1 MKLLVAT
8 AALLVA
14 CKSNEKPAGPQ
25 PTDVVVVKPGA
36 APLRAIRYAVPKGAH
51 TTVEL
56 ATDWKVT
63 AGEVGN
69 VMPTIVTSFA
79 IECDDVAADGSM
91 KLRAKVIDATA
102 HERADSGVAPA
113 AIATVLEPLKGSTIS
128 ISLAPDGR
136 VSPPTFEAGPGSAA
150 GSEGS
155 GSGSDS
161 SGSGSS
167 AAGSGALTEQLQAL
181 GASFQQLSM
190 PLPTAPIGV
199 GAEWRTSR
207 KIEQNGLKLTS
218 VTTLDVTSLD
228 ATTVGFTLSSELHGA
243 DQTLTQAGMEVE
255 IKDVGGT
262 ATGKGTIDL
271 AKGVTTGEIHL
282 DLKSNMSAAG
292 SSTPMRAQTDIVIH

>member
-1 MKLLVAT
+1 MKFLVAT
-8 AALLVA
+8 ALLVA
-14 CKSNEKPAGPQ
+14 CKTNEKPKAPP
-25 PTDVVVVKPGA
+25 PTDVVLVKPGT

-51 TTVEL
+51 TTIEL

-63 AGEVGN
+63 AGEIGN

-79 IECDDVAADGSM
+79 IECDDVTKDGSM

-113 AIATVLEPLKGSTIS
+113 AIATVLEPLKGSTMS
-128 ISLAPDGR
+128 LTLAPDGR
-136 VSPPTFEAGPGSAA
+136 VSPPTFEAAT
-150 GSEGS
+150 GS
-155 GSGSDS
+155 GSGGNGS
-161 SGSGSS
+161 SGS

-181 GASFQQLSM
+181 GASFQQLAM

-228 ATTVGFTLSSELHGA
+228 ATTVGFTLASELHGA

-255 IKDVGGT
+255 IKDVVGT

-282 DLKSNMSAAG
+282 DLKSNMNAAG